1 MHARAGARA
10 YVLRRFLRRNWLPL
24 SAAAAVFVALGTG
37 IAVALW
43 QADRAEREAAR
54 ATATRDF
61 LLSVFKASDPRV
73 ASDKPRGQITAKEL
87 LDRNAAKIPLTFAA
101 DPDTQIELLGVTA
114 DIYRELGE
122 PERRSALRQQ
132 QVELARQ
139 VHGDLHPAVVEGLL
153 DQAREANSRQDDA
166 TARKLLDE
174 ADGLIRRAG
183 RDRSSDRA
191 RWWLNRALAL
201 DADPKAQAEHQAA
214 LGKAVQLFSEVS
226 PSHPDYV
233 TALSDMGHL
242 YNNRQEVAAA
252 IPFFRQAI
260 AVAEAQPERNDA
272 FLVNTHGNLGVALQC
287 MRDFDGAEAEYEK
300 ASALARRT
308 SGEGGQAYWIV
319 VTRRARMAHLL
330 GDRARAYSLFEPML
344 QALPPQTTSAGGVAW
359 VREFYA
365 GRLAAEGRPDLA
377 IPMLEASE
385 LAFQKSRQYWFDVIR
400 VRGVLGDAYDRA
412 GRTEEARRALKSSLD
427 GQVANRAPDNPDVMA
442 IRERWGR
449 FLLTQGD
456 RDGAAEQFREVL
468 AQAHGRPLVHIALAY
483 GGLARLALAGH
494 DGAAALTASREA
506 VSRFD
511 RASNGIIDMRTGPYL
526 WLIHSAALGS
536 TGDAKGAREWAQ
548 KALDASRRYD
558 DPSSAAIAEAEA
570 ALRAAGQ

>member
-1 MHARAGARA
+1 M
-10 YVLRRFLRRNWLPL
+10 
-24 SAAAAVFVALGTG
+24 
-37 IAVALW
+37 
-43 QADRAEREAAR
+43 
-54 ATATRDF
+54 
-61 LLSVFKASDPRV
+61 
-73 ASDKPRGQITAKEL
+73 
-87 LDRNAAKIPLTFAA
+87 
-101 DPDTQIELLGVTA
+101 
-114 DIYRELGE
+114 
-122 PERRSALRQQ
+122 
-132 QVELARQ
+132 
-139 VHGDLHPAVVEGLL
+139 
-153 DQAREANSRQDDA
+153 
-166 TARKLLDE
+166 
-174 ADGLIRRAG
+174 
-183 RDRSSDRA
+183 
-191 RWWLNRALAL
+191 
-201 DADPKAQAEHQAA
+201 
-214 LGKAVQLFSEVS
+214 QLFSEVS

-252 IPFFRQAI
+252 IPFFRRAI

-287 MRDFDGAEAEYEK
+287 MRDFDGAEAEYER

-359 VREFYA
+359 AREFYA

-377 IPMLEASE
+377 IPILEASE
-385 LAFQKSRQYWFDVIR
+385 TAFQKSRHYWFDVIR

-483 GGLARLALAGH
+483 GGLGRLALAGH
-494 DGAAALTASREA
+494 DGAARSPPAARRCRDSITPPTAL
-506 VSRFD
+506 
-511 RASNGIIDMRTGPYL
+511 
-526 WLIHSAALGS
+526 S
-536 TGDAKGAREWAQ
+536 TCAQAR
-548 KALDASRRYD
+548 
-558 DPSSAAIAEAEA
+558 IC
-570 ALRAAGQ
+570 G